1 MTLERNRAES
11 VFANFMMEKLWRST
25 SILEDSVTYQA
36 IIDKGIER
44 GFAIG
49 ERIEA
54 RRFLLR
60 LGRKRFGP
68 PDEAT
73 VTLVESLVTPR

>member
-1 MTLERNRAES
+1 
-11 VFANFMMEKLWRST
+11 
-25 SILEDSVTYQA
+25 VTYQA

-73 VTLVESLVTPR
+73 VALVEALADLDRLEQLGERI